1 MRDSRPDNAFL
12 RGTPSHD
19 VLSPHLAQGAL
30 ENVAATNFRD
40 PRMCAKHESNLPG
53 SWRIQ
58 SSYHSRWR
66 EPSRQFMWN
75 MCAYLASYAV
85 FHAPLK
91 CCARKW
97 TEDHVSRLNTG
108 YSTSPARY
116 FISTPRHIPRAK
128 PRNKEFAKFEHS
140 RAKTCKRVG
149 RHFSSACLPFRNV
162 G

>member
-40 PRMCAKHESNLPG
+40 PRMCVKHESNLSG

-66 EPSRQFMWN
+66 EPSRPFMWRIGRN
-75 MCAYLASYAV
+75 RVRPPGPRIFEAFRAV
-85 FHAPLK
+85 EAQCVFL
-91 CCARKW
+91 
-97 TEDHVSRLNTG
+97 
-108 YSTSPARY
+108 
-116 FISTPRHIPRAK
+116 
-128 PRNKEFAKFEHS
+128 
-140 RAKTCKRVG
+140 
-149 RHFSSACLPFRNV
+149 LPFLLSRTSDTRDEDARCM
-162 G
+162 